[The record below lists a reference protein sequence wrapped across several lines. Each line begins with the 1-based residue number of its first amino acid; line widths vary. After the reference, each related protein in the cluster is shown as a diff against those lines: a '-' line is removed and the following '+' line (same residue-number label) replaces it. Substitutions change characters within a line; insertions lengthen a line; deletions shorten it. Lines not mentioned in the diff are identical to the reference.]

1 MSLPQSGIQGDQCF
15 QMFALFLV
23 PLLRCSL
30 HSNVCSNC
38 IYLIVF
44 LIPSTATKPEG
55 CCMWKMV
62 DGKMKDISTD
72 AAEIEVGIVNLKY

>member
-1 MSLPQSGIQGDQCF
+1 
-15 QMFALFLV
+15 MFSDFCNNFDCLLFFLV
-23 PLLRCSL
+23 PLLCCSL

-38 IYLIVF
+38 IYLDVF
-44 LIPSTATKPEG
+44 LIHSTATKPEG

-72 AAEIEVGIVNLKY
+72 PAEIEVGIVNLKY